1 MAAFVTGPF
10 SLFGVQSS
18 TVDAISRKLR
28 FVSPSARL
36 FRNLVSFGPPVPF
49 LQRCA
54 EGSHYLAGLKL
65 PVVLFRLVQYGQAGI
80 FKPHFLFTISKLFQ
94 ITFRLIKGS
103 RGLHWLQQKKFTG
116 KDKIPYVLAPLI
128 AIIMGIKLYRLVS
141 KIVKGRNGSNNA
153 QARYEVLAHQFKL
166 AAFLTDAI
174 GFAVFTHHLKRQN
187 LGRVFQAAA
196 AVMTICSHVYKEKS
210 L

>member
-1 MAAFVTGPF
+1 MTPAIHTTF
-10 SLFGVQSS
+10 SLFGIQAS

-54 EGSHYLAGLKL
+54 EGSHYLVGLKL
-65 PVVLFRLVQYGQAGI
+65 PVVFFRLVQYGQAGI
-80 FKPHFLFTISKLFQ
+80 FNSHFLFTISKLFQ
-94 ITFRLIKGS
+94 ITFRLMKGS
-103 RGLHWLQQKKFTG
+103 RGLEWLQQKKFTG
-116 KDKIPYVLAPLI
+116 RDKIPYVLAPLI
-128 AIIMGIKLYRLVS
+128 AILMGINLYRLIS
-141 KIVKGRNGSNNA
+141 KIVKGRNHSDNP
-153 QARYEVLAHQFKL
+153 QKRYQVLAHQFKL
-166 AAFLTDAI
+166 AAFITDVI
-174 GFAVFTHHLKRQN
+174 GFAVFTHLLKRQN
-187 LGRVFQAAA
+187 LGRVFQATA